1 MSFAVC
7 STDVESVTSQVN
19 AYATCGTD
27 LGDEFIERV
36 GVSRKREYG
45 PTAFGRPQSPKLSRC
60 R

>member
-36 GVSRKREYG
+36 GVSRKRE
-45 PTAFGRPQSPKLSRC
+45 
-60 R
+60 